1 MKWYLYILI
10 VSAVI
15 IAIVIFPSDKARIQ
29 KVIMTSEEA
38 VMNEDVQ
45 AVMEHV
51 SFNYGDAYGGS
62 YLTLKKRIERLFNTY
77 DDLEVISD
85 IVEIIVNED
94 KAVADLKVSLI
105 VSSGTER
112 GYLIGDAGSH
122 SKIKIDLEKEKF
134 GWMIKRM
141 KFFRKPEK

>member
-1 MKWYLYILI
+1 MKWYGYILI
-10 VSAVI
+10 VAAVF
-15 IAIVIFPSDKARIQ
+15 IAIVIFPSDKTRIQ

-51 SFNYGDAYGGS
+51 SFNYGDAHGGS
-62 YLTLKKRIERLFNTY
+62 YLTIKKRLERLFNTY
-77 DDLEVISD
+77 NDLEVIAD
-85 IVEIIVNED
+85 IVEITVNED

-105 VSSGTER
+105 VSAGTER

-122 SKIKIDLEKEKF
+122 AKVKVDLEKEKL
-134 GWMIKRM
+134 GWMIIRM
-141 KFFRKPEK
+141 DYFRKPEE